1 MAPHDFYRSHD
12 IDCNEPTKEKVMS
25 KRPLS
30 AEAAAIV
37 RMSRSGLSRRRL
49 LQAAGLTGV
58 AVTAAAC
65 GAGGGGDAGG
75 TATASPTQATDLS
88 DSEKVVNWANWP
100 LYIDV
105 DDETGAYPTLEQFTE
120 STGIKVNY
128 TEDVNDNNEFY
139 AKVRSQL
146 ESGRSIDRDI
156 VVLTD
161 WMAALWINAGFAQEL
176 DKANIPNAANLDPA
190 YQGVSF
196 DPDRNFTLPWF
207 SGFGSFG
214 WNKSLLKQTLGTD
227 TLTSLD
233 QLWDP
238 ALKGRVTV
246 LSEMRDTMGI
256 ILSALGHDPANFTDD
271 QFQEGVAV
279 LQTQVDNGQIRQVT
293 GNDYVAALETGD
305 VIAVIG
311 WSGDMFQLGDDYG
324 VGLPDTGGTLWTDNM
339 LIPRVATHKKNA
351 ETVMNY
357 YYDPV
362 VAAEVAAYV
371 QYVSPV
377 TGAKEAMESID
388 PDLVDNQ
395 WIFPDEATLS
405 NSYVFMTLTPEQDV
419 AYQREFQKAIGF

>member
-1 MAPHDFYRSHD
+1 M
-12 IDCNEPTKEKVMS
+12 T

-30 AEAAAIV
+30 PQAAAIV
-37 RMSRSGLSRRRL
+37 RLQQAGLSRRRL
-49 LQAAGLTGV
+49 LQAAGITGV

-65 GAGGGGDAGG
+65 GAGGGGSSESSSGAP
-75 TATASPTQATDLS
+75 SPTQATDLS
-88 DSEKVVNWANWP
+88 DTEKFVNWANWP

-105 DDETGAYPTLEQFTE
+105 NDETGEYPTLKAFTE
-120 STGIKVNY
+120 ATGITVNY
-128 TEDVNDNNEFY
+128 TEDVNDNNEFF
-139 AKVRSQL
+139 AKVRAQL
-146 ESGRSIDRDI
+146 ESGQPIDRDI

-161 WMAALWINAGFAQEL
+161 WMAALWIQSGHAAPL
-176 DKANIPNAANLDPA
+176 DKANIPNAANLAPA

-196 DPDRNFTLPWF
+196 DPNRDYTLPWF
-207 SGFGSFG
+207 SGFGAFG
-214 WNKSLLKQTLGTD
+214 WNKALLQETLGTD

-238 ALKGRVTV
+238 KLKGRITV

-256 ILSALGHDPANFTDD
+256 IMAWQGADPSNFTDE
-271 QFQEGVAV
+271 QFQAAIAEFQG
-279 LQTQVDNGQIRQVT
+279 QIDSGQIRQVA

-311 WSGDMFQLGDDYG
+311 WSGDMFQLGDEFG
-324 VGLPDTGGTLWTDNM
+324 VGLPETGGMLWTDNM
-339 LIPRVATHKKNA
+339 LIPSVAQHKKNA
-351 ETVMNY
+351 EAVMNY

-377 TGAKEAMESID
+377 QGAKEAMANID
-388 PDLVDNQ
+388 PALVDNQ
-395 WIFPDEATLS
+395 WIFPDQATLD

-419 AYQREFQKAIGF
+419 AYQREFQKAIGM